1 MTEYTRDI
9 LAWTPGWQELLII
22 LVIAIIIF
30 GRKLPDVARSLGK
43 SLTEFKKGIHEG
55 EEVKDDLEKE
65 VTQIKDDVVKEAKDT
80 SGVNESEKNN

>member
-1 MTEYTRDI
+1 MTEYARYI
-9 LAWTPGWQELLII
+9 LAWTPGWPELLVILII
-22 LVIAIIIF
+22 ALIIF

-65 VTQIKDDVVKEAKDT
+65 VTQIKDDITRETKDT
-80 SGVNESEKNN
+80 ADKTEPEKSN